1 MVALGGW
8 GLVEIDQEGIRGNS
22 SGVLE
27 RSYLDR
33 VQKLEFVHLSNSLN
47 YEMYELY
54 ILARVYY
61 ALREKLKT
69 IRQSMLCTPI

>member
-47 YEMYELY
+47 YEIYELY